1 MINPSTMY
9 PRRIGVRHDDK
20 NGYAWLRVAMV
31 LGARDRILDVA
42 VSRLEVAASRPVES
56 NVMKGERLA
65 RDLVISFIEE
75 TATSGAAA
83 NSAPCIS
90 PM

>member
-1 MINPSTMY
+1 MA
-9 PRRIGVRHDDK
+9 
-20 NGYAWLRVAMV
+20 YAWLRVAMV
-31 LGARDRILDVA
+31 LGARDRILDDA

-65 RDLVISFIEE
+65 RDLIISFIEE